1 LTLKANNG
9 TTLKA
14 NIRTA
19 LKANKD
25 TTLKANSYICIKL
38 QEEPMATPSEN
49 LATSLEVLHTLQQN
63 GMIAIPSA
71 AISRT
76 HRERLVSKGFLQE
89 VMRGW
94 YIPSR
99 PDETAGESTAWYA
112 SYWHFIAAYLTQR
125 LGEDWCLSPE
135 ESAKIHAGNMTVPK
149 QLLVRAPQG
158 RNQVTEL
165 LYNTAILEVRANLP
179 EKNETLTDTHGLRLY
194 KPSVAIVNCPEN
206 FYHQYP
212 TDARTILSIFR
223 DASEILASLLDG
235 GKSVVAG
242 RMAGAFRNIDR
253 PRIADDI
260 LEGMRAADYSV
271 REIDPFTYKSP
282 VVLSTREISPY
293 VNRLRLLW
301 QDMRNPIIDVFPPA
315 PGLPKDTAA
324 YLKQVA
330 ENYVNDAYNS
340 LSIEGYRVSPELIER
355 VRKGDWQPDLNEQ
368 DRQHRD
374 AMAARGYWQAY
385 QAVQVSLEA
394 IIKGKNAGTVTDKDH
409 VTWYREMFAPSV
421 TAGILKASDLA
432 GYRNQPVF
440 IRRSK
445 HVPPSMEAV
454 RDLMP
459 TFFDLLAEEENA
471 AVRVVLGHFIFVYI
485 HPYTDGNGR
494 IGRFLMNAM
503 MASGGYPWTVVPLAR
518 RAEYMAALETASTE
532 NDIIPFAKFI
542 ASLLA

>member
-1 LTLKANNG
+1 
-9 TTLKA
+9 
-14 NIRTA
+14 
-19 LKANKD
+19 
-25 TTLKANSYICIKL
+25 
-38 QEEPMATPSEN
+38 MATPSEN
-49 LATSLEVLHTLQQN
+49 LATSLEVLHALQQN
-63 GMIAIPSA
+63 GRVAIPSA

-76 HRERLVSKGFLQE
+76 HRERLVGKGFLKE

-94 YIPSR
+94 YIPCR

-112 SYWHFIAAYLTQR
+112 SYWHFIAAYLTER
-125 LGEDWCLSPE
+125 FGDDWCLSPE
-135 ESAKIHAGNMTVPK
+135 QSAKIHAANMTVPS
-149 QLLVRAPQG
+149 QLLVRATRG

-165 LYNTAILEVRANLP
+165 LYNTSILEVRAKLP
-179 EKNETLTDTHGLRLY
+179 EKNETITDSHGLRLY
-194 KPSVAIVNCPEN
+194 TAAGSIVNCAEG
-206 FYHQYP
+206 FYQQFP
-212 TDARTILSIFR
+212 TDARTILSTFR
-223 DASEILASLLDG
+223 DASEILAPLLDG

-242 RMAGAFRNIDR
+242 RMAGAFRNIER

-260 LEGMRAADYSV
+260 LEGMRAADYAV
-271 REIDPFTYKSP
+271 REVDPFTYKSP
-282 VVLSTREISPY
+282 IVLSTREVSPY

-301 QDMRNPIIDVFPPA
+301 EDMRDPIIAVFPAA
-315 PGLPKDTAA
+315 PGLPRNKAA

-355 VRKGDWQPDLNEQ
+355 VRRGDWQPDLNEH
-368 DRQHRD
+368 DRQQRD

-385 QAVQVSLEA
+385 QAVQVSLDT
-394 IIKGKNAGTVTDKDH
+394 IIDGKNAGIVTDKDH
-409 VTWYREMFAPSV
+409 GTWYREMFAASV

-445 HVPPSMEAV
+445 HVPPGMEAV

-503 MASGGYPWTVVPLAR
+503 MASGGYPWTIVPLAR

-532 NDIIPFAKFI
+532 NDITPFATFI
-542 ASLLA
+542 ASLLT